1 MKSVINAEPFR
12 IEVPDS
18 VLMDLKERLARTR
31 WPIEAKA
38 PPWKFGASLDYMRRV
53 ADHWQHRYDWRRTE
67 AAMNRFT
74 HYRVRLGEALG
85 ADVACDV
92 HFILE
97 RGSGPN
103 PLPLILTHG
112 WPGSFVEF
120 LDVIE
125 RLAHPERFGGNVKDA
140 FTVVVPSIPGY
151 GLSVPPAAPITPMAV
166 AAMWHELM
174 TEVLGC
180 ERYVAQGGDWGA
192 IITSFLALNHP
203 QKLAA
208 IHMNMV
214 GLLANLGAG
223 AEPLD
228 AEEEA
233 WRVAN
238 DRQRSKETAYAQVH
252 TTRPQT
258 VAFPLTDSPVGL
270 AAWILE
276 KYQAWTVGVADPP
289 KPLDPP
295 YDLDRLLD
303 NVMLYWISGISGSIW
318 LYTSFQDPNLRIP
331 PPGVRVEV
339 PTGVLLCPNDLS
351 LPAPDRWIRRMYN
364 LVDRRDAPRGGHF
377 IAFEEPTLFV
387 EELRR
392 FFGGYRK

>member
-12 IEVPDS
+12 IDVPDS
-18 VLMDLKERLARTR
+18 VLADLKERIARTR
-31 WPIEAKA
+31 WPMEAKA

-53 ADHWQHRYDWRRTE
+53 ADHWQHRYDWRRAE
-67 AAMNRFT
+67 SAMNRFT
-74 HYRVRLGEALG
+74 HYRVRLGASLG
-85 ADVACDV
+85 ADVASDV
-92 HFILE
+92 HLILE
-97 RGSGPN
+97 RGSGSD
-103 PLPLILTHG
+103 PLPLIITHG

-125 RLAHPERFGGNVKDA
+125 RLAHPERFGGDVKDA
-140 FTVVVPSIPGY
+140 FTVVVPGIPGY
-151 GLSVPPAAPITPMAV
+151 GFSAPPAAPITPIAV

-174 TEVLGC
+174 TGVLGC
-180 ERYVAQGGDWGA
+180 QRYVAQGGDWGA
-192 IITSFLALNHP
+192 IITSYLALNHP
-203 QKLAA
+203 RNLAA

-214 GLLANLGAG
+214 GFLANLSPGSD
-223 AEPLD
+223 PLD
-228 AEEEA
+228 PEEEA
-233 WRVAN
+233 WRAAN
-238 DRQRSKETAYAQVH
+238 DRQRGKETAYAQVH
-252 TTRPQT
+252 ATRPQT
-258 VAFPLTDSPVGL
+258 LAFPLTDSPVGL

-276 KYQAWTVGVADPP
+276 KYQAWTVGVTDPP

-295 YDLDRLLD
+295 YELDRLLD
-303 NVMLYWISGISGSIW
+303 NVMLYWLSGIAGSIW
-318 LYTSFQDPNLRIP
+318 LYVSFQDPNLRVP

-377 IAFEEPTLFV
+377 IAFEEGKLFV

-392 FFGGYRK
+392 YFGRYRS